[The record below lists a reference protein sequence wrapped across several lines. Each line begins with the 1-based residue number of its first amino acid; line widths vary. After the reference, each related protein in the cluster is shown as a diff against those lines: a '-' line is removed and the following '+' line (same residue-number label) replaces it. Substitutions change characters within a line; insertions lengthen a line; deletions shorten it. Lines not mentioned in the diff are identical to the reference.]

1 MRCRI
6 WELARARSCGS
17 FLRLKASKVMLQGAE
32 LNVLSSAV
40 PVALQKVSWIAIR
53 GASGALYEGGARLRE
68 LDAVLRS
75 VFRMTGIAAAAE
87 M

>member
-1 MRCRI
+1 
-6 WELARARSCGS
+6 
-17 FLRLKASKVMLQGAE
+17 MLQGAE
-32 LNVLSSAV
+32 PNVLSSAV
-40 PVALQKVSWIAIR
+40 PVALQKVSWIAIC
-53 GASGALYEGGARLRE
+53 AISEALYEGGARLRE